1 MARKSTKML
10 GQVLKRHRNFNEYWA
25 CATCGRPRRT
35 NTPRK
40 KACKNCRGNEPP
52 RIRITSKRGEG
63 DIAHNDSR
71 NSKELFSAAVFAREG
86 LGIGT
91 NTFPPSSPS
100 KELLSQIV
108 EFEPNSRSNTWFC
121 QVFFGETRYAGNV
134 ERDICFYK
142 IIPEVKEFMTGKK
155 MMQIRISAD
164 LHKWLKLHAA
174 QNDTTMT
181 EIIIQYLE
189 RLRQKS
195 DKKVQVDQI

>member
-1 MARKSTKML
+1 MPKSMRML
-10 GQVLKRHRNFNEYWA
+10 GQVLKRHRNFNEYWV
-25 CATCGRPRRT
+25 CATCGRPRRKS
-35 NTPRK
+35 TPKK
-40 KACKNCRGNEPP
+40 KACKNCRGTEPP
-52 RIRITSKRGEG
+52 RIRITTKRGEG
-63 DIAHNDSR
+63 DVAHNDSR
-71 NSKELFSAAVFAREG
+71 TSKELFAAAVYAREG

-91 NTFPPSSPS
+91 STFPPSSPA
-100 KELLSQIV
+100 KDLLSEVTQY
-108 EFEPNSRSNTWFC
+108 EPNKKRSNWFC
-121 QVFFGETRYAGNV
+121 QVFLDSEKYAGET
-134 ERDICFYK
+134 ERDICFYG

>member
-1 MARKSTKML
+1 MPPNTKML
-10 GQVLKRHRNFNEYWA
+10 GKRLKRHRNFNEYWV
-25 CATCGRPRRT
+25 CALCGRPRRK
-35 NTPRK
+35 NTPRRK
-40 KACKNCRGNEPP
+40 PCKYCKSNKPP
-52 RIRITSKRGEG
+52 RLRITSRRGEG
-63 DIAHNDSR
+63 DIAHEDSR
-71 NSKELFSAAVFAREG
+71 AAKELFSAAVFARKG

-91 NTFPPSSPS
+91 STFPPSSPS
-100 KELLSQIV
+100 KELLREVVSY
-108 EFEPNSRSNTWFC
+108 ESNYNSNQWFC
-121 QVFFGETRYAGNV
+121 QVFIKDYRYIGEL
-134 ERDICFYK
+134 ERDICFYE
-142 IIPEVKEFMTGKK
+142 IIPEVIDFMTGKK